1 MATEHGKY
9 SGYTGGCRCDLCR
22 AAGKA
27 YNRDRYQQR
36 QARKSPVRDVYKPA
50 SYNEGDTDWLQ
61 HRGCKG
67 VDIAVFFPGRGDL
80 KSVAA
85 AKAICA
91 TCLVR
96 QDCLDYAIRTS
107 QRIGIWG
114 GLSEYE
120 RRDIRSRAS

>member
-1 MATEHGKY
+1 MGHGTY
-9 SGYTGGCRCDLCR
+9 SGYTAGCRCDPCR
-22 AAGKA
+22 ETGKR
-27 YNRDRYQQR
+27 YNHARYQRRKAQR
-36 QARKSPVRDVYKPA
+36 SPMRDVYQPA
-50 SYNEGDTDWLQ
+50 AYVEGPTDWLQ
-61 HRGCKG
+61 HRGCQG
-67 VDIAVFFPGRGDL
+67 LDTAVFFPGRGDHQG
-80 KSVAA
+80 VAT

-91 TCLVR
+91 GCQVR